1 MKYKIT
7 PQRAKRIQR
16 VLIVAGSAFMAAA
29 LVFQHVLSVVAGIV
43 CYVAAFWLEGYR
55 D

>member
-7 PQRAKRIQR
+7 PQRAKRIQQT
-16 VLIVAGSAFMAAA
+16 LIVIGSAFMVAA
-29 LVFQHVLSVVAGIV
+29 LVFQHVVSVVAGIV
-43 CYVAAFWLEGYR
+43 CYVTAFWLEGYR